1 MTALFRV
8 FRRVW
13 RRRIGAL
20 TVGILLSV
28 AVLGA
33 GLALLGL
40 SGWFITAAGA
50 AGLAGIGLGFDVFRP
65 SAGVRFLA
73 LGRAVA
79 RYGERLATHDATLKG
94 LADLRVALLEA
105 MLRRP
110 AVLLSRLRGSE
121 RLNRLTIDVDAL
133 DGVALRLVMP
143 AAAAAVVLAAT
154 FFLIAWL
161 VLPAVAVLEVGSYL
175 IGLGVALLVA
185 ARASR
190 KPSRLAQRSAQAL
203 RMRFIDMMRGRTELA
218 VSGRLE
224 DHRRSVLDAHRRMQ
238 HAQSRIDLVD
248 RVSTLLL
255 GAAGSV
261 AAGGGLLVGG
271 LAAGEGRVDPASA
284 ALGFFAALALVETA
298 APLARGIAELGKMTD
313 AARRIEVQFADES
326 EAAPREREPPST
338 ASDDPS
344 VLSSSRLAYRQGNR
358 VLFEGLDFSVG
369 RGETLALVGE
379 SGSGKTTLLNII
391 RGLVEPTRGFI
402 SLEGRPL
409 AVYGE
414 AERAARIGY
423 LPQRAALVSG
433 TIADNLRLAAPAAGD
448 DMLWESLRIACL
460 DEVVAAKGGLGHT
473 LGEGGQGLSGGER
486 RRLALARMLLRRPS
500 VMLLDEPTEGLDVE
514 TARAVLVRL
523 RSAFP
528 QAAIVVAAHRAE
540 ERAWAN
546 RELEIGL
553 SQALRRRRRDR

>member
-8 FRRVW
+8 FRRMW

-20 TVGILLSV
+20 IVGILLSV
-28 AVLGA
+28 AVLAA

-40 SGWFITAAGA
+40 SGWFITAAGM
-50 AGLAGIGLGFDVFRP
+50 AGLAGAGLTFDVFRP

-105 MLRRP
+105 MLRKP

-121 RLNRLTIDVDAL
+121 RLNHLTIDVDAL

-143 AAAAAVVLAAT
+143 VIAAAVVLAAT
-154 FFLIAWL
+154 FFLIDWL
-161 VLPAVAVLEVGSYL
+161 VLPSVAVLEIGSYVL
-175 IGLGVALLVA
+175 GLVLAVLVA

-190 KPSRLAQRSAQAL
+190 KPSRFAQRSAQSL

-224 DHRRSVLDAHRRMQ
+224 DYRRSVLDAHHRMQ
-238 HAQSRIDLVD
+238 HAQSRTDLVE
-248 RVSTLLL
+248 RISTLFL
-255 GAAGSV
+255 GLAGSV
-261 AAGGGLLVGG
+261 AAGGALLVGG
-271 LAAGEGRVDPASA
+271 LAASEGRIDPASA

-313 AARRIEVQFADES
+313 AARRIEAQFVDEP
-326 EAAPREREPPST
+326 EAAPRKT
-338 ASDDPS
+338 ALSPFASGDSS
-344 VLSSSRLAYRQGNR
+344 VISGHGLVYHRGNR
-358 VLFEGLDFSVG
+358 ALFEGLDFSVG

-391 RGLVEPTRGFI
+391 RGLVEPTEGI
-402 SLEGRPL
+402 VCLEGL
-409 AVYGE
+409 AIADLSE

-423 LPQRAALVSG
+423 LPQRATLVSG

-448 DMLWESLRIACL
+448 DMLWESLRIAGL
-460 DEVVAAKGGLGHT
+460 DEVVTAKGGLQYL

-486 RRLALARMLLRRPS
+486 RRLTFARMLLRRPS

-514 TARAVLVRL
+514 TACDILSGL

-528 QAAIVVAAHRAE
+528 RAAIVVAAHRTE
-540 ERAWAN
+540 ERAWAD
-546 RELEIGL
+546 RALEIR
-553 SQALRRRRRDR
+553 SP

>member
-8 FRRVW
+8 FRRIW
-13 RRRIGAL
+13 RRRLGAL
-20 TVGILLSV
+20 AVGILLSV

-33 GLALLGL
+33 GLGLLGL
-40 SGWFITAAGA
+40 SGWFITAAGM
-50 AGLAGIGLGFDVFRP
+50 AGLVGAGLTFDVFRP

-94 LADLRVALLEA
+94 LADLRVALLKA
-105 MLRRP
+105 MLRKP
-110 AVLLSRLRGSE
+110 AILLSRLRGSE
-121 RLNRLTIDVDAL
+121 RLNHLTIDVDAL

-143 AAAAAVVLAAT
+143 VIAAAVVLAAT

-161 VLPAVAVLEVGSYL
+161 VLPSVAILEIGSYL
-175 IGLGVALLVA
+175 VGLAASLIVA

-190 KPSRLAQRSAQAL
+190 KPSRLGQRSAQAL

-224 DHRRSVLDAHRRMQ
+224 DYRRSVLDAHRRMQ
-238 HAQSRIDLVD
+238 HAQSRVDLVE
-248 RVSTLLL
+248 RISSLFL
-255 GAAGSV
+255 GLAGSV
-261 AAGGGLLVGG
+261 AAGGALLVGG
-271 LAAGEGRVDPASA
+271 LAASEGRIDPASA

-313 AARRIEVQFADES
+313 AARRIEAQFVDEP
-326 EAAPREREPPST
+326 EAAPRKTVLSPF
-338 ASDDPS
+338 ASGDSS
-344 VLSSSRLAYRQGNR
+344 VLSGHGLVCRRGNR
-358 VLFEGLDFSVG
+358 ALFEGLDFSVG
-369 RGETLALVGE
+369 CGETLALVGE

-391 RGLVEPTRGFI
+391 RGLVEPAEGI
-402 SLEGRPL
+402 VCLEGRPI
-409 AVYGE
+409 AAYGE
-414 AERAARIGY
+414 AERAGLIGY
-423 LPQRAALVSG
+423 LPQRATLVSG

-448 DMLWESLRIACL
+448 DMLWESLRIAGL
-460 DEVVAAKGGLGHT
+460 DEVVTGKGGLQYP

-486 RRLALARMLLRRPS
+486 RRLAFARMLLRRPS

-514 TARAVLVRL
+514 TACDILARL

-528 QAAIVVAAHRAE
+528 RAAIVVAAHRTE
-540 ERAWAN
+540 ECAWAD
-546 RELEIGL
+546 RALEIR
-553 SQALRRRRRDR
+553 SP

>member
-8 FRRVW
+8 FRRIW

-20 TVGILLSV
+20 IVGILLSV
-28 AVLGA
+28 AVLAA

-40 SGWFITAAGA
+40 SGWFVTAAGA
-50 AGLAGIGLGFDVFRP
+50 AGLAGGGLTFDVFRP

-105 MLRRP
+105 MLRKP

-121 RLNRLTIDVDAL
+121 RLNHLTIDVDAL

-143 AAAAAVVLAAT
+143 AVAAAVVLAAT

-161 VLPAVAVLEVGSYL
+161 VLPSVAVLEIGSYL
-175 IGLGVALLVA
+175 VGLAAALIVA

-224 DHRRSVLDAHRRMQ
+224 DYRRSVLDAHQRMQ
-238 HAQSRIDLVD
+238 HAQSRTDLVE
-248 RVSTLLL
+248 RISALFL
-255 GAAGSV
+255 GLAGSV
-261 AAGGGLLVGG
+261 AAGGALLVGG
-271 LAAGEGRVDPASA
+271 VAASEGRIDPASA

-313 AARRIEVQFADES
+313 AARRIEAQFVDEP
-326 EAAPREREPPST
+326 EAAPRRT
-338 ASDDPS
+338 ALSPFASGDSS
-344 VLSSSRLAYRQGNR
+344 VISGHGLVYRRGNR
-358 VLFEGLDFSVG
+358 ALFEGLDFSVG

-391 RGLVEPTRGFI
+391 RGLVEPTEGI
-402 SLEGRPL
+402 VCLEGL
-409 AVYGE
+409 AIADLSE

-423 LPQRAALVSG
+423 LPQRATLVSG

-448 DMLWESLRIACL
+448 DMLWESLRIAGL
-460 DEVVAAKGGLGHT
+460 DEVVTAKGGLQYP

-486 RRLALARMLLRRPS
+486 RRLAFARMLLRRPS

-514 TARAVLVRL
+514 TACDILARL

-528 QAAIVVAAHRAE
+528 RAAIVVAAHRAE
-540 ERAWAN
+540 ERAWAD
-546 RELEIGL
+546 RALEIR
-553 SQALRRRRRDR
+553 SP

>member
-1 MTALFRV
+1 MTALIRV

-13 RRRIGAL
+13 RDRMGSLA
-20 TVGILLSV
+20 VGILLSV
-28 AVLGA
+28 CVLAA

-40 SGWFITAAGA
+40 SGWFITAAGM
-50 AGLAGIGLGFDVFRP
+50 AGLAGAGLTFDVFRP

-105 MLRRP
+105 MLRKP
-110 AVLLSRLRGSE
+110 AILLSRLRGSE
-121 RLNRLTIDVDAL
+121 RLNHLTIDVDAL

-143 AAAAAVVLAAT
+143 AVAAAFVLAAT
-154 FFLIAWL
+154 FFLIDRL
-161 VLPAVAVLEVGSYL
+161 VLSSVAVLEIGSYL
-175 IGLGVALLVA
+175 VGLAAALIVG

-190 KPSRLAQRSAQAL
+190 KPSRLGQRSAQAL

-224 DHRRSVLDAHRRMQ
+224 DYRRSVLDAHRRMQ
-238 HAQSRIDLVD
+238 HAQSRIDVVE
-248 RVSTLLL
+248 RTSTLLL
-255 GAAGSV
+255 GFAGSV
-261 AAGGGLLVGG
+261 AAGGALLVGG
-271 LAAGEGRVDPASA
+271 LAAGQGRIDPASA
-284 ALGFFAALALVETA
+284 ALGFFVALALVETA
-298 APLARGIAELGKMTD
+298 APLARGIAELGKMTQ
-313 AARRIEVQFADES
+313 AARRIEAQFAG
-326 EAAPREREPPST
+326 APRAVPREP
-338 ASDDPS
+338 ASSPVVSSDS
-344 VLSSSRLAYRQGNR
+344 AVLSGHELVYRRGNR
-358 VLFEGLDFSVG
+358 ALFEGLDFSVG

-391 RGLVEPTRGFI
+391 RGLVEPTEGTV
-402 SLEGRPL
+402 SLEGRPI
-409 AVYGE
+409 AACGE
-414 AERAARIGY
+414 AERAGFIGY

-433 TIADNLRLAAPAAGD
+433 AIADNLRLAAPAAGD

-460 DEVVAAKGGLGHT
+460 DEVVTAKGGLRYP

-500 VMLLDEPTEGLDVE
+500 IILLDEPTEGLDVE
-514 TARAVLVRL
+514 TACDILARL

-528 QAAIVVAAHRAE
+528 RAAIVVAAHRAE
-540 ERAWAN
+540 ERAWAD
-546 RELEIGL
+546 RQLEIGPPNP
-553 SQALRRRRRDR
+553 LR

>member
-8 FRRVW
+8 FRRIW
-13 RRRIGAL
+13 RRRLGAL
-20 TVGILLSV
+20 AVGILLSV

-40 SGWFITAAGA
+40 SGWFITAAGI
-50 AGLAGIGLGFDVFRP
+50 AGLAGAGLTFDVFRP

-79 RYGERLATHDATLKG
+79 RYGERLATHGATLKG

-105 MLRRP
+105 MLRKP

-121 RLNRLTIDVDAL
+121 RLNHLTIDVDAL

-143 AAAAAVVLAAT
+143 AVAAAIVLAAT
-154 FFLIAWL
+154 FFLIDWL
-161 VLPAVAVLEVGSYL
+161 VLPSVAVLEVGSYL
-175 IGLGVALLVA
+175 VGLAAALIVA

-190 KPSRLAQRSAQAL
+190 KPSRFAQRSAQAL

-224 DHRRSVLDAHRRMQ
+224 DYRRSVLDAHHRMQ
-238 HAQSRIDLVD
+238 HAQSRIDLVE
-248 RVSTLLL
+248 RISALLL
-255 GAAGSV
+255 GLAGSV
-261 AAGGGLLVGG
+261 AAGGALLVGG
-271 LAAGEGRVDPASA
+271 LAASHGHIDPASA

-313 AARRIEVQFADES
+313 AARRIEVQLADEPEPS
-326 EAAPREREPPST
+326 PQKTALSLVASGGAAMLLGRGL
-338 ASDDPS
+338 
-344 VLSSSRLAYRQGNR
+344 VYRRGNR
-358 VLFEGLDFSVG
+358 VLFEGLDVSVG

-391 RGLVEPTRGFI
+391 RGLVEPTEGI
-402 SLEGRPL
+402 VCLEGL
-409 AVYGE
+409 AIADLSEV
-414 AERAARIGY
+414 ERAARIGY
-423 LPQRAALVSG
+423 LPQRATLVSG

-448 DMLWESLRIACL
+448 DMLWESLRIAGL
-460 DEVVAAKGGLGHT
+460 DEVVIAKGGLQYS

-500 VMLLDEPTEGLDVE
+500 IILLDEPTEGLDVE
-514 TARAVLVRL
+514 TACDMLARL

-528 QAAIVVAAHRAE
+528 RAAIVVAAHRTE
-540 ERAWAN
+540 ERAWAG
-546 RELEIGL
+546 RALEIR
-553 SQALRRRRRDR
+553 SP